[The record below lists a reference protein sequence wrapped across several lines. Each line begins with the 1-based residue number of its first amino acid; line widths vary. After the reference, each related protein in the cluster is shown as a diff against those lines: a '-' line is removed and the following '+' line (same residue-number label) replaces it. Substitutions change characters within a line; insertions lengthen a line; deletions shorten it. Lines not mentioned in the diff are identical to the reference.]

1 MTALIPQIAK
11 PLRNDVIIPKNRR
24 RVKIKK
30 RFFFAACKTGAQA
43 ADGAEQSSENSRGKM
58 LMGDSRIS
66 AKSSKRSPAP
76 SVFRKRA
83 YPINNRKTDGRQA
96 PAVGFAVRFS
106 NVLPR
111 LSACLMNKRRDL
123 PFSAASKLKF
133 SDGLREAGGG
143 KRMAGCYSKHLVKQ
157 KFTKEC

>member
-24 RVKIKK
+24 RVKIK
-30 RFFFAACKTGAQA
+30 RDFFSPPVKPAHRRQTAQNNRAKTAAV
-43 ADGAEQSSENSRGKM
+43 
-58 LMGDSRIS
+58 
-66 AKSSKRSPAP
+66 KRSWAIAGYRRKAINEVRLPQCSGSGHIQSITAKP
-76 SVFRKRA
+76 S
-83 YPINNRKTDGRQA
+83 GRQA

-111 LSACLMNKRRDL
+111 LSARLMNKRRDL